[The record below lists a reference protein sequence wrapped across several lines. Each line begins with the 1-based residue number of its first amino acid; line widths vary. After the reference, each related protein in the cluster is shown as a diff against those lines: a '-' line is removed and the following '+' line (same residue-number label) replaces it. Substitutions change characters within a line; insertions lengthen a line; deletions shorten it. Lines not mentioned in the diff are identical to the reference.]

1 MSASEEP
8 SRGRSSAAT
17 GVPSEKTLLAAI
29 AIGFLMLH
37 ILAGVILLR
46 PSSESVAPQ
55 PASVSSG
62 D

>member
-8 SRGRSSAAT
+8 SRSRSSAGI

-29 AIGFLMLH
+29 VIGFLILH
-37 ILAGVILLR
+37 ILAGVMLLR
-46 PSSESVAPQ
+46 PSSESVASR
-55 PASVSSG
+55 PASLSSG